1 MPAPSPHVQTAW
13 VLGDVDD
20 SAPTACTALEALGF
34 AVTPRAWTRTTGRPP
49 DLLVLCLGDGREV
62 EAVRQVLD
70 LTGSACAVV
79 CIGAPPAVDRVR
91 DSGLV
96 EPLACLDRPVQA
108 EDVVSAAQVAL
119 HARRLRRR
127 STRAAIEAAAG
138 THGVPDGL
146 EAIRGQLRERESV
159 LAGINANLVGTVV
172 YRLVFTPDGRMHCP
186 YISDSVVDLV
196 GIPARAFTERAEV
209 VFDIIVPEDLAG
221 VREGIAASLLTDAPT
236 SIDARVRTAAGELR
250 WLQFRSRRT
259 EILPDG
265 GQVRDGVATD
275 LTAIRLAEAALRDSE
290 QRLEVTL
297 ASIGDGVL
305 TTDVDGHVTR
315 LNPVAEALTGWTQ
328 AEALGRPVADVFPIV
343 DEGTRAPAVMPVD
356 EVLATGRL
364 HERGSHAALI
374 ARDGRAVPIADSAAP
389 IRDGD
394 GRVIGVVLVFRD
406 ETEVRAQRRL
416 VDRQRRMLDG
426 LRRVHERFI
435 ANPDGHDAFDDLL
448 DVLVDS
454 TGSACGCIDEVTR
467 EDAGALAMT
476 TLAMSAGPAAALAGA
491 DADARRQVERMR
503 DLLRD
508 ASATATPIVKGDR
521 TADPPAAARGF
532 RTFLALPVAVGGDVV
547 GVVGVADRDGGYG
560 ATLVAELQPLVATAR
575 SLILARRADR
585 RRRDAEAEL
594 RALNATL
601 EERVEQRGRSLIA
614 ERRQADQELR
624 RSHAL
629 LTATLEAATDGIVVT
644 SREGPVTG
652 FNEKF
657 LALWPLD
664 RADVERFDVDQL
676 FDAAARSVEDAGAFL
691 AAVRSAESEAGA
703 QAVAE
708 VTLQDGR
715 HLEWYSQ
722 PQRVGDA
729 VVGRVWSVR
738 DVTER
743 RRLERQVL
751 RAQRMDAIGTLAGGI
766 AHDLNNALAPIT
778 MAIQMLT
785 LSNPGQADVLDT
797 LASSAAR
804 ASGMVRQLLTFA
816 KGSDGGRTPI
826 DTCQLV
832 REIEKIVASTFP
844 KSIRLTT
851 RLPDA
856 PTFVL
861 GDHTQLDQVLLNL
874 CVNARDALP
883 HGGSLT
889 IETAVETVPPI
900 DAHEDQGAGLAPG
913 APAVVLRVTDS
924 GTGIPAADLDRIF
937 DPFYTTKPH
946 EGTGLGLSTVL
957 GIVKGHG
964 GLVQVRSAPG
974 AGSTF
979 TVYLPPHAPDAP
991 DAPRSVTPAARGGGE
1006 LVLYVDDEAGVR
1018 RLAKKVLERLGFRAV
1033 TVADGN
1039 DALGALMDQRET
1051 IRLIITDLHMPRLG
1065 GLAFARA
1072 ARKIAPEIPVV
1083 LASGRV
1089 EDKVLA
1095 DFRDIGVTLVLE
1107 KPFSQQ
1113 QMADILRIALGGQP

>member
-1 MPAPSPHVQTAW
+1 MQTAW
-13 VLGDVDD
+13 VLSDADD
-20 SAPTACTALEALGF
+20 SAPTARAALEALGF
-34 AVTPRAWTRTTGRPP
+34 AVSLRAWTRTSGQPP
-49 DLLVLCLGDGREV
+49 DLLVLCLGDGHAIES
-62 EAVRQVLD
+62 VRQALD
-70 LTGSACAVV
+70 LTGAGCAVV
-79 CIGAPPAVDRVR
+79 CIGAPPAIGRIQ

-96 EPLACLDRPVQA
+96 EGLACLARPVQA
-108 EDVVSAAQVAL
+108 EDVVSAVQVAL

-127 STRAAIEAAAG
+127 STRAAAGTAGTAEAAA
-138 THGVPDGL
+138 DGL
-146 EAIRGQLRERESV
+146 DTIRGQLRERESV

-172 YRLVFTPDGRMHCP
+172 YRLVFRPDGRMHCP
-186 YISDSVVDLV
+186 YISDNVSDLV
-196 GIPARAFTERAEV
+196 GIPARAFIDRAEL
-209 VFDIIVPEDLAG
+209 VFDIVVPDDLPR
-221 VREGIAASLLTDAPT
+221 VRDAVAASLLTDAPT

-265 GQVRDGVATD
+265 SQVRDGVATD
-275 LTAIRLAEAALRDSE
+275 LTAIRLAEAALRESE

-315 LNPVAEALTGWTQ
+315 LNPVAETLTGWTQ
-328 AEALGRPVADVFPIV
+328 AEALGRPVSDVCPIV
-343 DEGTRAPAVMPVD
+343 DERTRAPAVMPVD

-364 HERGSHAALI
+364 HARGRHAALA
-374 ARDGRAVPIADSAAP
+374 ARGGRVVPIADSAAP

-406 ETEVRAQRRL
+406 ETEVREQRRL

-435 ANPDGHDAFDDLL
+435 ADPDGHDAFDDLL
-448 DVLVDS
+448 EVLVDS

-467 EDAGALAMT
+467 EDVGALAMK
-476 TLAMSAGPAAALAGA
+476 TLAMSAGPAAALAG
-491 DADARRQVERMR
+491 DDDDARRQVERMR

-508 ASATATPIVKGDR
+508 ASAAASPIVKGDR
-521 TADPPAAARGF
+521 TAGAPPAARGF
-532 RTFLALPVAVGGDVV
+532 RTFLALPVAVGGEVV
-547 GVVGVADRDGGYG
+547 GVVGVADRDGGYDP
-560 ATLVAELQPLVATAR
+560 TLVAELQPLVATAR
-575 SLILARRADR
+575 SLILARRAEG

-601 EERVEQRGRSLIA
+601 EERVEQRGRALIA
-614 ERRQADQELR
+614 ERKHADQELR

-644 SREGPVTG
+644 SREGRVTG
-652 FNEKF
+652 FNERF

-664 RADVERFDVDQL
+664 RADVERVDVDQL
-676 FDAAARSVEDAGAFL
+676 FDAAARSVEDAGTFL
-691 AAVRSAESEAGA
+691 AEVRTAGA
-703 QAVAE
+703 EASAQAMGE
-708 VTLQDGR
+708 VTLKDSR
-715 HLEWYSQ
+715 VLEWYSQ

-743 RRLERQVL
+743 RRLERQVV

-785 LSNPGQADVLDT
+785 LSNPGQVDVLDT

-804 ASGMVRQLLTFA
+804 AVGMVRQLLTFA
-816 KGSDGGRTPI
+816 KGSEGGRTPT

-832 REIEKIVASTFP
+832 REMEKIVASTFP
-844 KSIRLTT
+844 KNIRLTT
-851 RLPDA
+851 RLPAA

-861 GDHTQLDQVLLNL
+861 GDRTQLDQVLLNL
-874 CVNARDALP
+874 CVNARDAMP
-883 HGGSLT
+883 SGGTLT
-889 IETAVETVPPI
+889 IEAGVETAPPL
-900 DAHEDQGAGLAPG
+900 DGHEQPHGALAPG
-913 APAVVLRVTDS
+913 APAVVLRVSDS
-924 GTGIPAADLDRIF
+924 GTGIPPADLDRIF
-937 DPFYTTKPH
+937 DPFYTTRPH

-964 GLVQVRSAPG
+964 GLVRVRSAPG
-974 AGSTF
+974 AGATF
-979 TVYLPPHAPDAP
+979 TVYLPPHTPDAQE
-991 DAPRSVTPAARGGGE
+991 APAAAAPAAQGAGE

-1018 RLAKKVLERLGFRAV
+1018 RLARKVLERLGFRTVA
-1033 TVADGN
+1033 VADGN
-1039 DALGALMDQRET
+1039 DALRTLMGQREA
-1051 IRLIITDLHMPRLG
+1051 IQLIITDLHMPRLG

-1072 ARKIAPEIPVV
+1072 ARRIAPEIPVV

-1089 EDKVLA
+1089 EDRVLA

-1113 QMADILRIALGGQP
+1113 QMADILRVALKGREPWP